1 MDRER
6 HEPTFSAPDL
16 QGVRFRGDRNR
27 PTRQREPTSP
37 WLYIGVSAGLLV
49 AIAMGL
55 IEWNAR
61 RQAAAM
67 TRELMRPATP
77 EEQAQLDRQHAE
89 WERKLKAESAAE
101 LAEVQRALWADGTPA
116 RPAPR
121 PLGANE
127 RCIEGR
133 RFQSESKAVGATA
146 PTIPAEPVTRRE
158 IWSFD
163 GIVGAVM

>member
-16 QGVRFRGDRNR
+16 QDVRFRGSRSR
-27 PTRQREPTSP
+27 PIRHNEPTSP
-37 WLYIGVSAGLLV
+37 WIYIGVSAALLI

-77 EEQAQLDRQHAE
+77 EEQAQLDRQTAE
-89 WERKLKAESAAE
+89 WERKMKAESAAE
-101 LAEVQRALWADGTPA
+101 LAEVQRALWADGATA

-133 RFQSESKAVGATA
+133 RFQRIEGGWRDR
-146 PTIPAEPVTRRE
+146 PNDPC
-158 IWSFD
+158 
-163 GIVGAVM
+163 

>member
-16 QGVRFRGDRNR
+16 QDVRFRSSRNR
-27 PTRQREPTSP
+27 PVRQNEPTSP
-37 WLYIGVSAGLLV
+37 WVYIGVSAALLV

-77 EEQAQLDRQHAE
+77 EEQAHLDRQTAE

-101 LAEVQRALWADGTPA
+101 LAEVQRALWADGATA

-121 PLGANE
+121 PLDANE
-127 RCIEGR
+127 RCIDGR
-133 RFQSESKAVGATA
+133 RFQRIEGGWRDR
-146 PTIPAEPVTRRE
+146 PNDPC
-158 IWSFD
+158 
-163 GIVGAVM
+163 

>member
-16 QGVRFRGDRNR
+16 QDVRFRSDRSR
-27 PTRQREPTSP
+27 PVRRNEPASP
-37 WLYIGVSAGLLV
+37 WLYIGVSAALLI

-77 EEQAQLDRQHAE
+77 EEQAQLDRQSEE
-89 WERKLKAESAAE
+89 WERKMKAESAAE
-101 LAEVQRALWADGTPA
+101 LAEVRQALWADDASA

-121 PLGANE
+121 PLGASE

-133 RFQSESKAVGATA
+133 RFQRIEGGWRDR
-146 PTIPAEPVTRRE
+146 PNDPC
-158 IWSFD
+158 
-163 GIVGAVM
+163 

>member
-16 QGVRFRGDRNR
+16 QDVRFRGGRSR
-27 PTRQREPTSP
+27 PARQAEPTSP
-37 WLYIGVSAGLLV
+37 WVYISVSAALLIV
-49 AIAMGL
+49 IAMAL

-67 TRELMRPATP
+67 SRELMRPATP
-77 EEQAQLDRQHAE
+77 EEQAQIDRQYTE
-89 WERKLKAESAAE
+89 WERKLNAESAAE
-101 LAEVQRALWADGTPA
+101 LAEVKRALWAGDATDT
-116 RPAPR
+116 PAPR

-133 RFQSESKAVGATA
+133 RFQRIEGGWRDRPSD
-146 PTIPAEPVTRRE
+146 PC
-158 IWSFD
+158 
-163 GIVGAVM
+163 

>member
-1 MDRER
+1 MDRDR
-6 HEPTFSAPDL
+6 HEPTFNAPDL
-16 QGVRFRGDRNR
+16 QDVRFRSGRSR
-27 PTRQREPTSP
+27 PARQNEPTSP
-37 WLYIGVSAGLLV
+37 WLYIGVSAALLI

-77 EEQAQLDRQHAE
+77 EEQAQLDRQTAE
-89 WERKLKAESAAE
+89 WERKLTAESAAE
-101 LAEVQRALWADGTPA
+101 LAEVQRALWADGAKA

-121 PLGANE
+121 PLGPNE

-133 RFQSESKAVGATA
+133 RFQRIEGGWRDR
-146 PTIPAEPVTRRE
+146 PNDPC
-158 IWSFD
+158 
-163 GIVGAVM
+163 

>member
-16 QGVRFRGDRNR
+16 QDVRFRGGRNR
-27 PTRQREPTSP
+27 TARQTEPTSP
-37 WLYIGVSAGLLV
+37 WAYIGVSAALLV

-77 EEQAQLDRQHAE
+77 EEQAMLDRQAAEWQRKLEAETAAEMAQARQTIQLDRVVPVPD
-89 WERKLKAESAAE
+89 RN
-101 LAEVQRALWADGTPA
+101 
-116 RPAPR
+116 
-121 PLGANE
+121 PLQTGE
-127 RCIEGR
+127 RCIDGR
-133 RFQSESKAVGATA
+133 RFKRLEGGGWRDLPNS
-146 PTIPAEPVTRRE
+146 PC
-158 IWSFD
+158 
-163 GIVGAVM
+163 

>member
-16 QGVRFRGDRNR
+16 QDVRFRSGRAR
-27 PTRQREPTSP
+27 PVRQNEATSP
-37 WLYIGVSAGLLV
+37 WVYIGVGAALLI

-61 RQAAAM
+61 RQAAAI

-101 LAEVQRALWADGTPA
+101 LAEVQRALWTDGAPA
-116 RPAPR
+116 RPVLR
-121 PLGANE
+121 PLSANE

-133 RFQSESKAVGATA
+133 RFQRIEGGWRDR
-146 PTIPAEPVTRRE
+146 PNDPC
-158 IWSFD
+158 
-163 GIVGAVM
+163 

>member
-6 HEPTFSAPDL
+6 HEPTFSAPDM
-16 QGVRFRGDRNR
+16 QDVRFRGARSR
-27 PTRQREPTSP
+27 PVRQNEPTSP
-37 WLYIGVSAGLLV
+37 WIYIGVSAALLI

-77 EEQAQLDRQHAE
+77 EEQAQLDRQTAA
-89 WERKLKAESAAE
+89 WDRKMKAESAAE
-101 LAEVQRALWADGTPA
+101 LAEVQRALWANGATA

-133 RFQSESKAVGATA
+133 RFQRIEGGWRDR
-146 PTIPAEPVTRRE
+146 PNDPC
-158 IWSFD
+158 
-163 GIVGAVM
+163 